1 MADRQLLNRYT
12 VLSSRDVDAVREALS
27 QVYFDVTFAPR
38 EPYKSFGAK
47 LNAVPLASGIVLS
60 SLAVG
65 TGFDIS
71 CPAIPAVYDFS
82 MLLEGVGQAKV
93 GRVTCD
99 VARKSGVI
107 MSPSRPV
114 QMVGITATT
123 GLGINITADVLERRL
138 TALTGQEL
146 HEPLEFDPC
155 MQLEGPVGGVWRFA
169 WYVANEINRDAGLHS
184 NALLMNQFSETLLNS
199 LLLTQPHNYSA
210 LLNRLGRSSGPNYV
224 RLAEE
229 YLESHC
235 DEPVT
240 VERLAQIAGVSVERV
255 VCRFQTASC
264 LYAHAVP
271 QAGASASRAGT
282 TVGSGGRNYRT
293 RGCSSLG
300 ILPPRPIQRR
310 LSTDVRRES
319 VRNTAP
325 LQSVQSLNLMQCE
338 RSLRRH
344 LSRSS
349 IVQSVCSTRRE
360 ELENPAGTEKP
371 T

>member
-47 LNAVPLASGIVLS
+47 LNAVPLGSGIVLS
-60 SLAVG
+60 SFAVR

-82 MLLEGVGQAKV
+82 MLLEGVGQGKV

-138 TALTGQEL
+138 SALTGQEL
-146 HEPLEFDPC
+146 NDPLEFDPC

-210 LLNRLGRSSGPNYV
+210 LLDRLGRSSGPNYV

-235 DEPVT
+235 DKPVT
-240 VERLAQIAGVSVERV
+240 VERLAQIADVSVS
-255 VCRFQTASC
+255 A
-264 LYAHAVP
+264 LYAGFKRHRTYTP
-271 QAGASASRAGT
+271 MQFLKRARLRRAREQLLAAAEGT
-282 TVGSGGRNYRT
+282 TVREVALHWGFSHLGRFSADYQQT
-293 RGCSSLG
+293 FGE
-300 ILPPRPIQRR
+300 RP
-310 LSTDVRRES
+310 SET
-319 VRNTAP
+319 
-325 LQSVQSLNLMQCE
+325 
-338 RSLRRH
+338 LRHCNRYN
-344 LSRSS
+344 R
-349 IVQSVCSTRRE
+349 
-360 ELENPAGTEKP
+360 
-371 T
+371 